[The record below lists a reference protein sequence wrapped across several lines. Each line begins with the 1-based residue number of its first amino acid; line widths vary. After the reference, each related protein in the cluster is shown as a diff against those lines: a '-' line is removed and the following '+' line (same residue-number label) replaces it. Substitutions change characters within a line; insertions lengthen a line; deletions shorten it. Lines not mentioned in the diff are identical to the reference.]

1 MISSSG
7 VVKLKCRN
15 IKLIKNAVLIVMF
28 SGATA
33 VFAGGPPAGMKMPT
47 PKADI
52 YVVQKPTTLPVT
64 LKYPATIKAYKRV
77 QVVSRVVGI
86 LESKYFK
93 EGQKVN
99 EGDLLY
105 KIEDDTYEARVE
117 AAKASL
123 QMSEANLNNATR
135 NWKRIKKLFSQKA
148 VSADKRDNALFAYEQ
163 SLAAV
168 ALAKA
173 QLKQAQIDLD
183 YTKVKAPISGV
194 VGLKQVDVGDLVSN
208 MPPSR
213 LVEITQ
219 KDKVYVEF
227 SMPMSD
233 YKKIKNHIWNIK
245 DDNTLKVNIE
255 INGKVLK
262 KVGMV
267 DFIDV
272 NTDNKTSIVKMRA
285 VFDNQDGYLM
295 PGQFVRVITNNIIQK
310 DIITIPQKA
319 VLQNPLGTI
328 VFIEEHGHVDIRPV
342 VVGDTSKDNFI
353 VNGGALKVGD
363 KVIVNN
369 FFRLKPG
376 AEVVVDKIINKQGN

>member
-1 MISSSG
+1 MKKTKLMSSLLA
-7 VVKLKCRN
+7 VT
-15 IKLIKNAVLIVMF
+15 LIF
-28 SGATA
+28 GATT

-52 YVVQKPTTLPVT
+52 YVVQNPATLPVT
-64 LKYPATIKAYKRV
+64 LKYPATIEAFKRV
-77 QVVSRVVGI
+77 QVVSRVIGI
-86 LESKYFK
+86 LESKHFK

-99 EGDLLY
+99 KDDLLY
-105 KIEDDTYEARVE
+105 EIEDNIYKARVE
-117 AAKASL
+117 AAQASL
-123 QMSEANLNNATR
+123 QMSKASLNNATR
-135 NWKRIKKLFSQKA
+135 NWKRIKRLFSQKA
-148 VSADKRDNALFAYEQ
+148 VSAGKRDDALSAYEQ

-173 QLKQAQIDLD
+173 QLKQAQIDLA

-194 VGLKQVDVGDLVSN
+194 VGLKQVDVGDLVSS

-213 LVEITQ
+213 LVEMTQ

-255 INGKVLK
+255 VNSKVLK

-285 VFDNQDGYLM
+285 VFDNKDGYLM
-295 PGQFVRVITNNIIQK
+295 PGQFVRVITSNIVQN
-310 DIITIPQKA
+310 DVITVPQKA

-328 VFIEEHGHVDIRPV
+328 VFIEDHGHVGVRPV
-342 VVGDTSKDNFI
+342 IVGDVSKKNFI
-353 VNGGALKVGD
+353 VTGGTLKVKD
-363 KVIVNN
+363 RVIVNN

-376 AEVVVDKIINKQGN
+376 GEVVVDKIINKQGK